1 MDEVVFGHDMDF
13 SEGQREL
20 YIGGPHLIII
30 KSSVINIK
38 ADDGGHFSLTL
49 GTSATLVLPA

>member
-1 MDEVVFGHDMDF
+1 MDF